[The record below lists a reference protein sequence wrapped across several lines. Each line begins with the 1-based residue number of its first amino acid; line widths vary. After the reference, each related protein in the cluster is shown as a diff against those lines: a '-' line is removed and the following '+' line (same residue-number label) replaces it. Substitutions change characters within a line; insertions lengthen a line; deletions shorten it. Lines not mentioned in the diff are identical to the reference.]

1 MEEKELLVK
10 LGAQFKERRIEKG
23 LNILQLAELAETT
36 RRTIYIVESGSNYCR
51 PSTYLR
57 IAKALDSDFVCKL
70 VNKDEL

>member
-10 LGAQFKERRIEKG
+10 LGTQFRDRRIEKG
-23 LNILQLAELAETT
+23 LNIKELAELAQVT
-36 RRTIYIVESGSNYCR
+36 RRTIYMVESGSNYCR

-70 VNKDEL
+70 VNK